1 LDPARKRIKLQKRTP
16 LHVMAYGVHVF
27 TALGAALGF
36 LALKSALE
44 GNITLCFVWLSVALF
59 VDAADGPM
67 ARKLNVQETASRYD
81 GATLDLVVDFITYVF
96 VPAAVLLRPEV
107 MAPPWGLAAGLLI
120 TIGSALYFA
129 DTTMKTHDWWF
140 RGFPATWNIIVFYIA
155 IFRPPSVLSF
165 TIVAV
170 LTAMMFL
177 PVVFVH
183 PVRVT
188 RLRGLTIA
196 ALLVWAAASATAL
209 WQDLTPDWLVK
220 GVLLACVVYFS
231 GLGFIREN
239 PASDV

>member
-1 LDPARKRIKLQKRTP
+1 MKKKTARKRTP

-36 LALKSALE
+36 LALKSVLE
-44 GNITLCFVWLSVALF
+44 GNIAQCFIWLAVALI

-67 ARKLNVQETASRYD
+67 ARQLNVQETASRYD

-107 MAPPWGLAAGLLI
+107 MEAPWGLAAGMLI

-129 DTTMKTHDWWF
+129 DTTMKTQDWWF
-140 RGFPATWNIIVFYIA
+140 RGFPATWNIVVFYLV
-155 IFRPPSVLSF
+155 IFKPPSMLSF
-165 TIVAV
+165 AIVAI

-183 PVRVT
+183 PVRVV

-196 ALLVWAAASATAL
+196 ALVIWAVASALAL
-209 WQDLTPDWLVK
+209 WQNLAPDWPVK
-220 GVLLACVVYFS
+220 AVLLACVVYFF
-231 GLGFIREN
+231 GLGFIRDKVTPEA
-239 PASDV
+239 P